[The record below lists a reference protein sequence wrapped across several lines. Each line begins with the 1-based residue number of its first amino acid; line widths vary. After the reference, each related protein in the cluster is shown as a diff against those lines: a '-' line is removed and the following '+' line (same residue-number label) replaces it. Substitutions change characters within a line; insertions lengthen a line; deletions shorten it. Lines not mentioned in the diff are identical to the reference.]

1 MRQAVENLGD
11 DSMTAKGSEMSQL
24 AKLGIV
30 RELAKLRKHQELFKG
45 KFGGGEWS
53 RTTDAADMS
62 RVHDP
67 LKSLIRIAYFLWGKP
82 LGEKTAENERVT
94 SQVT

>member
-1 MRQAVENLGD
+1 MA
-11 DSMTAKGSEMSQL
+11 AKGPEMSQL

-30 RELAKLRKHQELFKG
+30 RELAKLLKHQKLFKG

-62 RVHDP
+62 HVVR
-67 LKSLIRIAYFLWGKP
+67 R
-82 LGEKTAENERVT
+82 KTN
-94 SQVT
+94 

>member
-1 MRQAVENLGD
+1 MA
-11 DSMTAKGSEMSQL
+11 AKGPEMSQL

-30 RELAKLRKHQELFKG
+30 RELAKLLKHQELFKG

-62 RVHDP
+62 H
-67 LKSLIRIAYFLWGKP
+67 
-82 LGEKTAENERVT
+82 TAIDSKLLNLLAEILLEASAGDN
-94 SQVT
+94 QGD